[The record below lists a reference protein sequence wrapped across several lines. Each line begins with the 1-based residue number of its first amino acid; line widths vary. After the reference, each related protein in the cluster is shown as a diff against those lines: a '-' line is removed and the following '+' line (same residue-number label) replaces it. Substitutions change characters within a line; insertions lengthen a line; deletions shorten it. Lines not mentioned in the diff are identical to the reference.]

1 MTIDAHQHFWH
12 YDPVKDAWIDETM
25 TAIRRDFLPA
35 DLEPVLAANG
45 IEGCIAVQ
53 ASQSLAETEFLLDLA
68 DRHDFIRGVVGWVD
82 LRAPEVSDQL
92 ARFADHPKFVGVRH
106 VVQAEAEGFMLDPH
120 FQRGIAAL
128 REFNLTYDILI
139 LQHQL
144 GEAGELARTFP
155 DQPFVLDHL
164 AKPQVSHGLDP
175 DWATGIARL
184 AECPNVHGKLS
195 GLVTETTDWE
205 WTVDD
210 FRPFIDHA
218 LDVFGPDR
226 LLFGSDWPVCRL
238 AANYG
243 QVRKI
248 VETAVAEL
256 PEAERLAIMGSNA
269 RRFYGC

>member
-1 MTIDAHQHFWH
+1 MTLDAHQHFWH

-45 IEGCIAVQ
+45 VEGCVAVQ
-53 ASQSLAETEFLLDLA
+53 ASQSLGETEFLLALA

-106 VVQAEAEGFMLDPH
+106 VVQAEPEGFMLNPD

-128 REFNLTYDILI
+128 REFDLTYDILI

-144 GEAGELARTFP
+144 EEASALVGAFP

-164 AKPQVSHGLDP
+164 AKPQVSNGMDPAWAHG
-175 DWATGIARL
+175 IHRL
-184 AECPNVHGKLS
+184 ADYPNVSCKLS
-195 GLVTETTDWE
+195 GLVTETTDWQ
-205 WTVDD
+205 WQTDD

-218 LDVFGPDR
+218 LSTFGPDR
-226 LLFGSDWPVCRL
+226 LMFGSDWPVCRL
-238 AANYG
+238 AADYSE
-243 QVRKI
+243 VKEI
-248 VETAVAEL
+248 VENVLAGL
-256 PEAERLAIMGSNA
+256 SEAERAGILGGNA
-269 RRFYGC
+269 QRFYGC